1 MARNRVIYQSQALFI
16 APNSTG
22 IQVSGS
28 GVANPQSATYTTGEL
43 ASGTSLL
50 YKLDRVQNCNFN
62 FTINRQD
69 INELGQL
76 ARIDSIVNDTPTVGL
91 DFSYYV
97 TDGLNERLMGF
108 NFSGRSLLADSAC
121 VSGSSAISGLM
132 VDTQGNNFYIL
143 TVEEG
148 EDVVGANIASG
159 VNPNSSSVIGIG
171 NGFITEYSLDAS
183 VGNIPTASV
192 TVEGF
197 NIKSDVNKVSSLD
210 NGNSVLTGTSPA
222 VDYSQTPATRLT
234 GINRQY
240 AIATSNLTT
249 GVSTVSALRPG
260 DIVLSLPVNDGFTN
274 LDSATNKAHVQS
286 FAFTIPL
293 TRTVLQRLGNIFG
306 FARVLE
312 VPLNMDVT
320 ISAIVN
326 ELQNADIFDQLCGA
340 ADKKNF
346 TVTLNQCADVG
357 GTVAPKLVYQVK
369 GAILNS
375 ESYSTDIGGNQTVDL
390 TYNVQIGGA
399 NDTANGI
406 FMSGSYTTGAAMTL
420 LTLTGFYKL
429 GTEKNY

>member
-91 DFSYYV
+91 DFSYYI

-108 NFSGRSLLADSAC
+108 NFSGRSLAADTAC
-121 VSGSSAISGLM
+121 VSDASAISGLM

-143 TVEEG
+143 TVDEG
-148 EDVVGANIASG
+148 EDVVGANLATQS
-159 VNPNSSSVIGIG
+159 NSVIAIG

-197 NIKSDVNKVSSLD
+197 NIKSDVNKVATLD
-210 NGNSVLTGTSPA
+210 NGKSVLTGYSPA

-234 GINRQY
+234 GNNKAY
-240 AIATSNLTT
+240 AIATGNLTT
-249 GVSTVSALRPG
+249 GVTTVSALRPG

-326 ELQNADIFDQLCGA
+326 ELQSADIFDQLCGT

-399 NDTANGI
+399 NDTTNGI
-406 FMSGSYTTGAAMTL
+406 FMSGSYTTGDALTL

-429 GTEKNY
+429 GTAKNY

>member
-28 GVANPQSATYTTGEL
+28 GVANPQSVPYNTGEV
-43 ASGTSLL
+43 ASGISLL

-108 NFSGRSLLADSAC
+108 NFSGKSLTADNAC
-121 VSGSSAISGLM
+121 VDASAISGLM
-132 VDTQGNNFYIL
+132 VDTQGNNYYIV
-143 TVEEG
+143 TVDEG
-148 EDVVGANIASG
+148 EDVVNANLSVTSNSIVG
-159 VNPNSSSVIGIG
+159 VG
-171 NGFITEYSLDAS
+171 NGFITEYSLEAS
-183 VGNIPTASV
+183 VGSIPTASI

-197 NIKSDVNKVSSLD
+197 NIKSDVDRKANLD
-210 NGNSVLTGTSPA
+210 NGTYVLTGSSPA
-222 VDYSQTPATRLT
+222 IDYSQTPATRLT
-234 GINRQY
+234 GFNRSY
-240 AIATSNLTT
+240 AINTGNLTA
-249 GVSTVSALRPG
+249 GVSTVAALRPG
-260 DIVLSLPVNDGFTN
+260 DIVLSMPVNDGFTE
-274 LDSATNKAHVQS
+274 LDEAGNKAHVQS

-293 TRTVLQRLGNIFG
+293 TRTVLQRLGNVFG

-312 VPLNMDVT
+312 VPLNMDIT

-326 ELQNADIFDQLCGA
+326 ELQEADIFNELCGS
-340 ADKKNF
+340 ADKKTF
-346 TVTLNQCADVG
+346 IVTLNQCADVG
-357 GTVAPKLVYQVK
+357 GTVTPKLVYLIK

-375 ESYSTDIGGNQTVDL
+375 ESFSTDIGGNQTVDL

-399 NDTANGI
+399 NDTNNGI

-420 LTLTGFYKL
+420 GMLTGFYKL
-429 GTEKNY
+429 GASKNY

>member
-28 GVANPQSATYTTGEL
+28 GVANPQSTAYTTGEL

-108 NFSGRSLLADSAC
+108 NFSGRSLATDTAC
-121 VSGSSAISGLM
+121 VSNASAISGLM

-143 TVEEG
+143 TVDEG
-148 EDVVGANIASG
+148 EDVVGANLSTQS
-159 VNPNSSSVIGIG
+159 NSVIAIG

-197 NIKSDVNKVSSLD
+197 NIKSDVNKVATLD
-210 NGNSVLTGTSPA
+210 NGKSVLTGYSPA

-234 GINRQY
+234 GNNKAY
-240 AIATSNLTT
+240 AIATGNLTT

-312 VPLNMDVT
+312 VPLNMDIT

-326 ELQNADIFDQLCGA
+326 ELQSADIFDQLCGTA
-340 ADKKNF
+340 NKQNF

-399 NDTANGI
+399 NDTTNGI
-406 FMSGSYTTGAAMTL
+406 FMSGSYTTGDA
-420 LTLTGFYKL
+420 LTLNTLTEFYKL
-429 GTEKNY
+429 GTAKNY

>member
-22 IQVSGS
+22 IQVSGATIPENA
-28 GVANPQSATYTTGEL
+28 VATSAYTTGEL
-43 ASGTSLL
+43 SSGISLL

-91 DFSYYV
+91 DYSYYV

-108 NFSGRSLLADSAC
+108 NFSGKSLTADNAC
-121 VSGSSAISGLM
+121 VDAGAISGLM

-143 TVEEG
+143 TVDEG
-148 EDVVGANIASG
+148 EDVVGANLTSASNSIIG
-159 VNPNSSSVIGIG
+159 VG
-171 NGFITEYSLDAS
+171 NGFITEYSLEAS
-183 VGNIPTASV
+183 VGSIPTASV

-197 NIKSDVNKVSSLD
+197 NIKSDVNRTQLLD
-210 NGNSVLTGTSPA
+210 NGSTVLTGRSPA
-222 VDYSQTPATRLT
+222 IDYSQTPATRLT
-234 GINRQY
+234 GINRGY
-240 AIATSNLTT
+240 IISGANNTT

-260 DIVLSLPVNDGFTN
+260 DIVLSLPVNDGFTE
-274 LDSATNKAHVQS
+274 LDDAGNKAHVQS

-293 TRTVLQRLGNIFG
+293 TRTVLQRLGNVFG

-326 ELQNADIFDQLCGA
+326 ELQDADIFNELCGSA
-340 ADKKNF
+340 GKKNF

-357 GTVAPKLVYQVK
+357 GTVTPKLVYNIR

-375 ESYSTDIGGNQTVDL
+375 ESFSTDIGGNQTVDL

-399 NDTANGI
+399 NDTGNGV
-406 FMSGSYTTGAAMTL
+406 FMSGSYTTGNAMTL
-420 LTLTGFYKL
+420 GMLTGFYKL
-429 GTEKNY
+429 GASKNY

>member
-28 GVANPQSATYTTGEL
+28 GMASPQSADYTTGQL

-76 ARIDSIVNDTPTVGL
+76 ARIDSIVNDSPTVGL

-108 NFSGRSLLADSAC
+108 NFSGKSLTADSAC
-121 VSGSSAISGLM
+121 VDASAISGLM
-132 VDTQGNNFYIL
+132 VDTQGNNYYIV
-143 TVEEG
+143 TVDEG
-148 EDVVGANIASG
+148 EDVVNANLSVTSNSIVG
-159 VNPNSSSVIGIG
+159 VG

-183 VGNIPTASV
+183 VGSIPTASI

-197 NIKSDVNKVSSLD
+197 NIKSDVDKKADLD
-210 NGNSVLTGTSPA
+210 NGTFVLTGSSPA
-222 VDYSQTPATRLT
+222 IDYSQSPATRLT
-234 GINRQY
+234 GTNRRY
-240 AIATSNLTT
+240 AINTGNLTT
-249 GVSTVSALRPG
+249 GVSSVAALRPG
-260 DIVLSLPVNDGFTN
+260 DIVLTMPVNNGFTE
-274 LDSATNKAHVQS
+274 LDNASNKAHVQS

-293 TRTVLQRLGNIFG
+293 TRTVLQRLGNVFG

-326 ELQNADIFDQLCGA
+326 ELQEADIFDELCGSA
-340 ADKKNF
+340 NKKNF

-357 GTVAPKLVYQVK
+357 GTITPKLVYNIR

-375 ESYSTDIGGNQTVDL
+375 ESFSTDIGGNQTVDL

-399 NDTANGI
+399 NDTGNGV
-406 FMSGSYTTGAAMTL
+406 FMSGSYTTGNAMTL
-420 LTLTGFYKL
+420 LMLTGFYKL
-429 GTEKNY
+429 GTGKNY

>member
-1 MARNRVIYQSQALFI
+1 MARNRVIYQSQALYI

-22 IQVSGS
+22 IQTSGYTI
-28 GVANPQSATYTTGEL
+28 ANPVAAAYTTGEL
-43 ASGTSLL
+43 SSGISLL

-76 ARIDSIVNDTPTVGL
+76 ARIDSIVNDTPTIGL
-91 DFSYYV
+91 DFSYYI

-108 NFSGRSLLADSAC
+108 NFSGKSLTADTA
-121 VSGSSAISGLM
+121 VIANASAISGLM
-132 VDTQGNNFYIL
+132 VDTQGNNYYIL
-143 TVEEG
+143 TVDEG
-148 EDVVGANIASG
+148 EDVVGATL
-159 VNPNSSSVIGIG
+159 SSPSNSVIGIG

-192 TVEGF
+192 TVEAF
-197 NIKSDVNKVSSLD
+197 NIQSDVNRSQLLD
-210 NGNSVLTGTSPA
+210 NESTVLTGRSPA
-222 VDYSQTPATRLT
+222 VDYSQSPVTRLT
-234 GINRQY
+234 GINRAY
-240 AIATSNLTT
+240 TISGANNTT

-260 DIVLSLPVNDGFTN
+260 DIVLSLPTNDGFTE
-274 LDSATNKAHVQS
+274 LDEAANKAHIQS

-293 TRTVLQRLGNIFG
+293 TRTVLQRLGNVFG

-320 ISAIVN
+320 INAVVN
-326 ELQNADIFDQLCGA
+326 ELQSADIFDQLCGA
-340 ADKKNF
+340 AEKKNF

-357 GTVAPKLVYQVK
+357 GTVAPKFIYSIK

-375 ESYSTDIGGNQTVDL
+375 ESFSTDIGGNQTVDL

-399 NDTANGI
+399 NDTNNGI
-406 FMSGSYTTGAAMTL
+406 FFSGSYTTGSAMTIE
-420 LTLTGFYKL
+420 TLTNFYKL
-429 GTEKNY
+429 GTGKNY

>member
-22 IQVSGS
+22 VQVSGS
-28 GVANPQSATYTTGEL
+28 GVASPQSTSYTTGEL

-108 NFSGRSLLADSAC
+108 NFSGRSLGDDTAC
-121 VSGSSAISGLM
+121 ISGSSAISGLM

-148 EDVVGANIASG
+148 EDVVGAGLASG
-159 VNPNSSSVIGIG
+159 TNPNSSSVIAIG
-171 NGFITEYSLDAS
+171 NGYITEYTLDAS

-197 NIKSDVNKVSSLD
+197 NIKSDVNRIATLD
-210 NGNSVLTGTSPA
+210 NGKSVLTGTSPA
-222 VDYSQTPATRLT
+222 VDISQTPATRLT
-234 GINRQY
+234 GINRRY
-240 AIATSNLTT
+240 AIATGNLTT
-249 GVSTVSALRPG
+249 GVSTISALRPG
-260 DIVLSLPVNDGFTN
+260 DITLTLPTNDGFTE
-274 LDSATNKAHVQS
+274 LDDANNKAHIQS
-286 FAFTIPL
+286 FNFTIPL

-312 VPLNMDVT
+312 VPLNMDIT
-320 ISAIVN
+320 INAIVN
-326 ELQNADIFDQLCGA
+326 ELQEADIFDQLCGA

-357 GTVAPKLVYQVK
+357 GTVAPKIVYQIK

-406 FMSGSYTTGAAMTL
+406 FMSGSYTTGAA
-420 LTLTGFYKL
+420 LTLDTLTNFYKL
-429 GTEKNY
+429 GTAKNY

>member
-28 GVANPQSATYTTGEL
+28 GVANPQSVVYTTGEV
-43 ASGTSLL
+43 ASGISLL

-108 NFSGRSLLADSAC
+108 NFSGKSLTADNAC
-121 VSGSSAISGLM
+121 VDASAISGLM
-132 VDTQGNNFYIL
+132 VDTQGNNYYIV
-143 TVEEG
+143 TVDEG
-148 EDVVGANIASG
+148 EDVVNANLS
-159 VNPNSSSVIGIG
+159 VTSNSIVAVG
-171 NGFITEYSLDAS
+171 NGFITEYSLEAS
-183 VGNIPTASV
+183 VGSIPTASI

-197 NIKSDVNKVSSLD
+197 NIKSDVDKKANLD
-210 NGNSVLTGTSPA
+210 NGTYVLTGSSPA
-222 VDYSQTPATRLT
+222 IDYSQTPATRLT
-234 GINRQY
+234 GMNRRY
-240 AIATSNLTT
+240 AIKTGNLTT
-249 GVSTVSALRPG
+249 GVSTVAALRPG
-260 DIVLSLPVNDGFTN
+260 DIILTMPVNDGFTE
-274 LDSATNKAHVQS
+274 LDDAGNKAHVQS

-293 TRTVLQRLGNIFG
+293 TRTVLQRLGNVFG

-312 VPLNMDVT
+312 VPLNMDIT

-326 ELQNADIFDQLCGA
+326 ELQEADIFNELCGSA
-340 ADKKNF
+340 GKKNF
-346 TVTLNQCADVG
+346 IVTLNQCADVG
-357 GTVAPKLVYQVK
+357 GTVTPKLVYNIR

-375 ESYSTDIGGNQTVDL
+375 ESFSTDIGGNQTVDL

-399 NDTANGI
+399 NDTGNGV
-406 FMSGSYTTGAAMTL
+406 FMSGSYTTGNAMTL
-420 LTLTGFYKL
+420 DMLTGFYKL
-429 GTEKNY
+429 GASKNY

>member
-28 GVANPQSATYTTGEL
+28 GVANPQSATYNTGEV
-43 ASGTSLL
+43 ASGISLL

-108 NFSGRSLLADSAC
+108 NFSGKSLTADNAC
-121 VSGSSAISGLM
+121 VDASAISGLM
-132 VDTQGNNFYIL
+132 VDTQGNNYYIV
-143 TVEEG
+143 TVDEG
-148 EDVVGANIASG
+148 EDVVNANLS
-159 VNPNSSSVIGIG
+159 VTSNSIVAVG

-183 VGNIPTASV
+183 VGSIPTASI

-197 NIKSDVNKVSSLD
+197 NIKSDVDKKANLD
-210 NGNSVLTGTSPA
+210 NGTYVLTGSSPA
-222 VDYSQTPATRLT
+222 IDYSQTPATRLT
-234 GINRQY
+234 GVNRSY
-240 AIATSNLTT
+240 AINTGNLTA
-249 GVSTVSALRPG
+249 GVSTVAALRPG
-260 DIVLSLPVNDGFTN
+260 DIVLSMPVNDGFTE
-274 LDSATNKAHVQS
+274 LDDAGNKAHVQS
-286 FAFTIPL
+286 
-293 TRTVLQRLGNIFG
+293 
-306 FARVLE
+306 VLE
-312 VPLNMDVT
+312 VPLNMDIT

-326 ELQNADIFDQLCGA
+326 ELQEADIFNELCGS
-340 ADKKNF
+340 ADKKTF
-346 TVTLNQCADVG
+346 IVTLNQCADVG
-357 GTVAPKLVYQVK
+357 GTVTPKLVYLIK

-375 ESYSTDIGGNQTVDL
+375 ESFSTDIGGNQTVDL

-399 NDTANGI
+399 NDTTNGI
-406 FMSGSYTTGAAMTL
+406 FMSGSYTTGAAMPIEV
-420 LTLTGFYKL
+420 LTNYYKL
-429 GTEKNY
+429 GTGKNY

>member
-28 GVANPQSATYTTGEL
+28 GVANPQSVAYNTGQV
-43 ASGTSLL
+43 ASGISLL

-108 NFSGRSLLADSAC
+108 NFSGRSAAADLQCISD
-121 VSGSSAISGLM
+121 SSAISGLM
-132 VDTQGNNFYIL
+132 VDTQGNNYYIL
-143 TVEEG
+143 TVDEG
-148 EDVVGANIASG
+148 EDVVGANL
-159 VNPNSSSVIGIG
+159 NSTTNSVIAIG

-183 VGNIPTASV
+183 VGSIPTASV

-197 NIKSDVNKVSSLD
+197 NIKSDVNRLT
-210 NGNSVLTGTSPA
+210 GIAGTTVLTGRSPGIN
-222 VDYSQTPATRLT
+222 YSETPATRLT
-234 GINRQY
+234 GTNRGY
-240 AIATSNLTT
+240 VIGSGNNTT

-260 DIVLSLPVNDGFTN
+260 DIVLSLPVNDGFTE
-274 LDSATNKAHVQS
+274 LDDAGKAHIQS

-293 TRTVLQRLGNIFG
+293 TRTVLQRLGNVFG

-312 VPLNMDVT
+312 VPLNMDIT
-320 ISAIVN
+320 INAIVN
-326 ELQNADIFDQLCGA
+326 ELQEADIFDQLCGTA
-340 ADKKNF
+340 SKKTF

-357 GTVAPKLVYQVK
+357 SSITAKLVYQIK

-375 ESYSTDIGGNQTVDL
+375 ESFSTDIGGNQTVDL

-399 NDTANGI
+399 NDTTNGI
-406 FMSGSYTTGAAMTL
+406 FMSGSYTTGNAMTSG
-420 LTLTGFYKL
+420 TLNSFYKL
-429 GTEKNY
+429 GTGKNY

>member
-1 MARNRVIYQSQALFI
+1 MARNRVIYQSQALYI

-22 IQVSGS
+22 IQTSGF
-28 GVANPQSATYTTGEL
+28 GITEATTNTADYTTGQL
-43 ASGTSLL
+43 SSGISLL

-108 NFSGRSLLADSAC
+108 NFSGKSLASDTA
-121 VSGSSAISGLM
+121 VIANASAISGLM
-132 VDTQGNNFYIL
+132 VDTQGNNYYIL
-143 TVEEG
+143 TVDEG
-148 EDVVGANIASG
+148 EDVVGANLTSPSNSIIG
-159 VNPNSSSVIGIG
+159 VG

-183 VGNIPTASV
+183 VGSIPTASL

-197 NIKSDVNKVSSLD
+197 NIKSDANKTNILD
-210 NGNSVLTGTSPA
+210 NTQTVLTGRSPA
-222 VDYSQTPATRLT
+222 IDYSQTPATRLT
-234 GINRQY
+234 GFNRGY
-240 AIATSNLTT
+240 VIGTGNNTT

-260 DIVLSLPVNDGFTN
+260 DIVLSLPVNDGFTE
-274 LDSATNKAHVQS
+274 LDDAGNKAHIQS

-293 TRTVLQRLGNIFG
+293 TRTVLQRLGNVFG

-312 VPLNMDVT
+312 VPLNMDIT
-320 ISAIVN
+320 INAIVN
-326 ELQNADIFDQLCGA
+326 ELQTADIFDQLCGG

-346 TVTLNQCADVG
+346 TVTLNKCADVG
-357 GTVAPKLVYQVK
+357 ESITPKLVYIIK

-375 ESYSTDIGGNQTVDL
+375 ESFSTDIGGNQTVDL

-399 NDTANGI
+399 NDTNNGI
-406 FMSGSYTTGAAMTL
+406 FMSGSYTTGAAMPIEV
-420 LTLTGFYKL
+420 LTNYYKL
-429 GTEKNY
+429 GTGKNY

>member
-28 GVANPQSATYTTGEL
+28 GVANPQSVAYTTGEV
-43 ASGTSLL
+43 ASGISLL

-108 NFSGRSLLADSAC
+108 NFSGKSLTADNAC
-121 VSGSSAISGLM
+121 VDARAISGLM
-132 VDTQGNNFYIL
+132 VDTQGNNYYIV
-143 TVEEG
+143 TVDEG
-148 EDVVGANIASG
+148 EDVVNANLSVTSNSIVG
-159 VNPNSSSVIGIG
+159 VG
-171 NGFITEYSLDAS
+171 NGFITEYSLEAS
-183 VGNIPTASV
+183 VGSIPTASI

-197 NIKSDVNKVSSLD
+197 NIKSDVDKKANLD
-210 NGNSVLTGTSPA
+210 NGTYVLTGSSPA
-222 VDYSQTPATRLT
+222 IDYSQTPATRLT
-234 GINRQY
+234 GFNRRY
-240 AIATSNLTT
+240 AINTGNLTT
-249 GVSTVSALRPG
+249 GVSTVAALRPG
-260 DIVLSLPVNDGFTN
+260 DIILTMPVNDGFTE
-274 LDSATNKAHVQS
+274 LDDAGNKAHVQS

-293 TRTVLQRLGNIFG
+293 TRTVLQRLGNVFG

-312 VPLNMDVT
+312 VPLNMDIT

-326 ELQNADIFDQLCGA
+326 ELQDADIFNELCGSA
-340 ADKKNF
+340 GKKNF

-357 GTVAPKLVYQVK
+357 GTVTPKLVYNIR

-375 ESYSTDIGGNQTVDL
+375 ESFSTDIGGNQTVDL

-399 NDTANGI
+399 NDTGNGV

-420 LTLTGFYKL
+420 DMLTGFYKL
-429 GTEKNY
+429 GASKNY

>member
-28 GVANPQSATYTTGEL
+28 GMANPQSTGYTTGQL

-132 VDTQGNNFYIL
+132 VDTQGNNYYIV
-143 TVEEG
+143 TVDEG
-148 EDVVGANIASG
+148 EDVVGANLSSTSNSIIG
-159 VNPNSSSVIGIG
+159 VG

-183 VGNIPTASV
+183 VGSIPTASV
-192 TVEGF
+192 TIEGF
-197 NIKSDVNKVSSLD
+197 NIKSDVNKVSTLD

-222 VDYSQTPATRLT
+222 IDYSQTPATRLT
-234 GINRQY
+234 GINRSY
-240 AIATSNLTT
+240 AINTGNLTT
-249 GVSTVSALRPG
+249 GVSSISALRPG
-260 DIVLSLPVNDGFTN
+260 DIVISMPVNDGFTE
-274 LDSATNKAHVQS
+274 LDDTSNKAHVQS

-293 TRTVLQRLGNIFG
+293 TRTVLQRLGNVFG

-320 ISAIVN
+320 INAIVN
-326 ELQNADIFDQLCGA
+326 ELQEADIFDQLCGS

-346 TVTLNQCADVG
+346 TVTLNQCAEVG
-357 GTVAPKLVYQVK
+357 GTIAPRLVYQVK
-369 GAILNS
+369 GAILSS
-375 ESYSTDIGGNQTVDL
+375 ENFSTDIGGNQTVDL
-390 TYNVQIGGA
+390 TYSVQIGGA
-399 NDTANGI
+399 NDTTNGI

-429 GTEKNY
+429 GTAKNY

>member
-28 GVANPQSATYTTGEL
+28 GVANPQSAAYTTGEL

-108 NFSGRSLLADSAC
+108 NFSGRSLTTDTAC
-121 VSGSSAISGLM
+121 ASNASAISGLM
-132 VDTQGNNFYIL
+132 VDTQGNNFYII
-143 TVEEG
+143 TVDEG
-148 EDVVGANIASG
+148 EDVVGANIASQS
-159 VNPNSSSVIGIG
+159 NSIIAIG

-234 GINRQY
+234 GINRGY
-240 AIATSNLTT
+240 AIATGNLTT
-249 GVSTVSALRPG
+249 GVSTVTALRPG

-340 ADKKNF
+340 AGKKSF

-357 GTVAPKLVYQVK
+357 GTIAPKLVYQVK

-399 NDTANGI
+399 NDTTNGI
-406 FMSGSYTTGAAMTL
+406 FMSGSYTTGNA
-420 LTLTGFYKL
+420 LTLNTLTEFYKL
-429 GTEKNY
+429 GTAKNY

>member
-1 MARNRVIYQSQALFI
+1 MARNRVIYQSQALYI

-22 IQVSGS
+22 IQTSGY
-28 GVANPQSATYTTGEL
+28 GIAEVTTKTADYTTGEL
-43 ASGTSLL
+43 SSGISLL

-108 NFSGRSLLADSAC
+108 NFSGRSLTADSAC

-143 TVEEG
+143 TVDEG
-148 EDVVGANIASG
+148 EDVVGANLASASNSIIG
-159 VNPNSSSVIGIG
+159 VG

-183 VGNIPTASV
+183 VGSIPTVSV

-197 NIKSDVNKVSSLD
+197 NIKSDVDKKNTLD
-210 NGNSVLTGTSPA
+210 NTKTVLTGLSPA
-222 VDYSQTPATRLT
+222 IDYSETPATRLT
-234 GINRQY
+234 GINRAY
-240 AIATSNLTT
+240 VIGTGNNTS
-249 GVSTVSALRPG
+249 GVSSVSALRPG
-260 DIVLSLPVNDGFTN
+260 DIVLSLPVNDGFTE
-274 LDSATNKAHVQS
+274 LDQAGNKAHVQS

-293 TRTVLQRLGNIFG
+293 TRTVLQRLGNVFG

-320 ISAIVN
+320 INAIVN
-326 ELQNADIFDQLCGA
+326 ELQEADIFDQLCGS

-357 GTVAPKLVYQVK
+357 GTVTPKLVYVVK
-369 GAILNS
+369 GAILTS
-375 ESYSTDIGGNQTVDL
+375 ENFSTDIGGNQTVDL
-390 TYNVQIGGA
+390 TYSVQIGGA
-399 NDTANGI
+399 NDTSNGI
-406 FMSGSYTTGAAMTL
+406 FFSGSYTTGAAMTL
-420 LTLTGFYKL
+420 GTLTGFYKL
-429 GTEKNY
+429 GTGKNY